1 MIIKNDIPILEYD
14 DDVNSV
20 IMPNSHEIANFP
32 VKCIFGFL
40 GDKIDKYAHKNDC
53 EVMTYFETIT
63 KMFPIYRV
71 SYKGEEITMCQA
83 PLGGA
88 AAAHILDFL
97 IGHGVK
103 YIVASGSCGALVD
116 FEENKFLLPTEALR
130 CEGASY
136 HYLPPSRTVKLN
148 ESVIESIESTLRTLG
163 VDSERTK
170 TWTTDGFYRETKAM
184 VESRRAEGFSV
195 VDMECASMAA
205 CAEFRGAKFGQ
216 ILFTADSLAD
226 TEAYDERDWGKLSMA
241 SALRLSLECVLNLGE

>member
-1 MIIKNDIPILEYD
+1 MLIKNDIPILEYD
-14 DDVNSV
+14 DDKNSV
-20 IMPNSHEIANFP
+20 IMPGHHEIADFP
-32 VKCIFGFL
+32 EKCIFGFL
-40 GDKIDKYAHKNDC
+40 GDEIDKYARKNNC

-71 SYKGEEITMCQA
+71 KYKNEEITMCQA

-97 IGHGVK
+97 IGHGVR

-130 CEGASY
+130 DEGASY

-148 ESVIESIESTLRTLG
+148 EAAIECVEKTLSSLG
-163 VDSERTK
+163 ISSERTK
-170 TWTTDGFYRETKAM
+170 TWSTDGFYRETKAM
-184 VESRRAEGFSV
+184 VEARREEGFSV
-195 VDMECASMAA
+195 VDMECASLAA
-205 CAEFRGAKFGQ
+205 CAEFRGASFAQ

-241 SALRLSLECVLNLGE
+241 SALRLSLECALNMNK

>member
-14 DDVNSV
+14 SDQNAV
-20 IMPNSHEIANFP
+20 IMPNSHDIADFP
-32 VKCIFGFL
+32 EKCIFGFL
-40 GDKIDKYAHKNDC
+40 GDEIDKYAREFSC

-71 SYKGEEITMCQA
+71 NYKGEELTMCQA

-88 AAAHILDFL
+88 AAVHILDFL

-103 YIVASGSCGALVD
+103 YIVASGSCGALVP
-116 FEENKFLLPTEALR
+116 FEENKFLLPIEALR
-130 CEGASY
+130 DEGASY

-148 ESVIESIESTLRTLG
+148 EAAVSSVEKTLNALGIESQRT
-163 VDSERTK
+163 R
-170 TWTTDGFYRETKAM
+170 TWTTDAFYRETKSM
-184 VESRRAEGFSV
+184 VEARREEGFSV

-205 CAEFRGAKFGQ
+205 CAEFRGVKFAQ

-226 TEAYDERDWGKLSMA
+226 TESYDERDFGKLSMA
-241 SALRLSLECVLNLGE
+241 SALRLSLECVLNLDK